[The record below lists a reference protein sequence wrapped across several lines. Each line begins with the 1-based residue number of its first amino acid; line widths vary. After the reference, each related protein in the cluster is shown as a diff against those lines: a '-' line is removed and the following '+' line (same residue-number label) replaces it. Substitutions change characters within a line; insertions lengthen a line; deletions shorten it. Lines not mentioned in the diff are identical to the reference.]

1 MFITFEGGEGSGKT
15 TCIREAAAAL
25 RDQGYD
31 VLMTREPGGTL
42 LGDALRT
49 LLLDAKSQ
57 APVSPR
63 AELLLFCAARAQIVT
78 EVLQPHLDKGG
89 VVLCDRYAD
98 STLAY
103 QGYGRGLPLDTLH
116 TILAFATGGLWPQ
129 MTLYLDIAPEKGLQR
144 RRQQDWDRL
153 DSLEISFHERVHA
166 GYESLMAQ
174 EPERWRRIDASQP
187 LDDVCQ
193 AVIKTIA
200 QALVVRPS
208 K

>member
-25 RDQGYD
+25 RNQGYD
-31 VLMTREPGGTL
+31 VLLTREPGGTL

-57 APVSPR
+57 APVSSR
-63 AELLLFCAARAQIVT
+63 AELLLFCAARAQLVT
-78 EVLQPHLDKGG
+78 EVLQPHLDKSG
-89 VVLCDRYAD
+89 VILCDRYAD

-116 TILAFATGGLWPQ
+116 TILAFATGGLWPHL
-129 MTLYLDIAPEKGLQR
+129 TLYLDITPEQGLKR

-153 DSLEISFHERVHA
+153 DSLEISFHQRVHA
-166 GYESLMAQ
+166 GYKSLMAE
-174 EPERWRRIDASQP
+174 EPSRWRRIDAALP
-187 LDDVCQ
+187 LEQVCQ
-193 AVIKTIA
+193 NVIQTIQ
-200 QALVVRPS
+200 QALL
-208 K
+208 